1 MAQGHSV
8 DEYLET
14 IYFLAFP
21 IGEYR
26 PAPEDITNNAHDH
39 PQPNVCPAPLRRHR
53 RLPMRPSGCGIAGGL
68 DEAARVDYVAF
79 LS

>member
-1 MAQGHSV
+1 MPM
-8 DEYLET
+8 T
-14 IYFLAFP
+14 
-21 IGEYR
+21 
-26 PAPEDITNNAHDH
+26 T
-39 PQPNVCPAPLRRHR
+39 PNRMCVRRRR